1 MRSKGRKLLA
11 LIFGLAWLGLGSCT
25 LPAPQAPNAPLED
38 ELLPTAVSQTIQAVV
53 PTSTLTA
60 EPTADPQPSP
70 QAQVPEATI
79 PPADEPVF
87 LELEE
92 QSEPAAVVETTSP
105 LPTPPQAAAAIQ
117 ILSPGPASKVTS
129 PLRINAYLTPGDN
142 GIIRLELLGE
152 DGRVL
157 VRKVQSYITTTRLQ
171 MISEL
176 EFEISAAG
184 ELGRLTISTADK
196 EGRAVAVASVD
207 LLLLSLGDADLTP
220 SADRLDRI
228 IIQEPGPRMLVQGGN
243 LRVSGFIRP
252 SGERSIWVE
261 LITADN
267 RVVGYRQFTI
277 SEPQETG
284 HTPFS
289 VDVPYTVSEATWVR
303 LSVYQK
309 DGRIP
314 GIINLSSREVLLSP

>member
-1 MRSKGRKLLA
+1 MRSNGRFLLA
-11 LIFGLAWLGLGSCT
+11 LIFSLAWLGLGSCT
-25 LPAPQAPNAPLED
+25 LPAPQAPSAPAQD
-38 ELLPTAVSQTIQAVV
+38 ELLPTSVAQTIQAVA
-53 PTSTLTA
+53 PSPTLTA
-60 EPTADPQPSP
+60 EPSIEPEPPPDEDPEPTPTPNEEPFILEPIGENQP
-70 QAQVPEATI
+70 
-79 PPADEPVF
+79 PPAI
-87 LELEE
+87 LETI
-92 QSEPAAVVETTSP
+92 SVAPI
-105 LPTPPQAAAAIQ
+105 PQQASAAIQ
-117 ILSPGPASKVTS
+117 ILSPGPASKVIS
-129 PLRINAYLTPGDN
+129 PIRLNAYLTPGDN
-142 GIIRLELLGE
+142 GNIHIELLGE
-152 DGRVL
+152 DGRLL

-207 LLLLSLGDADLTP
+207 LLLLSLGEADITP

-228 IIQEPGPRMLVQGGN
+228 IIQEPAPRTLVQGGS

-261 LITADN
+261 LITADR
-267 RVVGYRQFTI
+267 RVVGYRLI
-277 SEPQETG
+277 NIDEPQETG

-303 LSVYQK
+303 LTVYQK